1 MTVDASTRL
10 ARWLAAQLSGA
21 DDVRVEAAERVEF
34 GHSAEMTV
42 LTLAWQAADGRR
54 CQDVVVR
61 LRPPEPGL
69 LEPYDLERQFAILR
83 GLEGTAVRA
92 PRALWIEPTG
102 DVLGRPFFVMERL
115 EGQVYERGVPPEL
128 DAAPERIQ
136 RMSES
141 LVDQVAAI
149 HLVDLHAT
157 GLDALG
163 DGQNYLDEDLARWA
177 SEVRRVQRD
186 TLPALERLLTDLRE
200 QQPPACP
207 LVTLVHGDPKPG
219 NFAFVGDEVSAVFDW
234 ELATVGDPLADIG
247 WLEVTWMTPTFTSRP
262 LSLTVDEAV
271 ARYEERTGIEV
282 RNRAWYRAFQAFKMA
297 VIMLVGA
304 MHFDG
309 GLTDDL
315 RFAEMG
321 AAVPLVT
328 DLGLHDLGV
337 AGSLDSGPV
346 TARKERVH
354 EVRARRT
361 AAGG

>member
-1 MTVDASTRL
+1 MSTL
-10 ARWLAAQLSGA
+10 TDEARGRFVAWLAAQLRGA
-21 DDVRVEAAERVEF
+21 DDVRVDAANQIDF

-42 LTLAWQAADGRR
+42 LTLAWQSADGPQR
-54 CQDVVVR
+54 QDVVVR

-115 EGQVYERGVPPEL
+115 EGQVYERGVPSEL
-128 DAAPERIQ
+128 EAAPERIR

-141 LVDQVAAI
+141 LVDQIAAI
-149 HLVDLHAT
+149 HSVDLHAT
-157 GLDALG
+157 RLDALG
-163 DGQNYLDEDLARWA
+163 DGRNYLDEDLVRWA
-177 SEVRRVQRD
+177 GEVRRVQRD
-186 TLPALERLLTDLRE
+186 TLPALERLLTELRA
-200 QQPPACP
+200 QQPPPCP
-207 LVTLVHGDPKPG
+207 RVTLVHGDPKPG
-219 NFAFVGDEVSAVFDW
+219 NFAFVSDEVSAVFDW

-262 LSLTVDEAV
+262 HSLTVDEAV

-304 MHFDG
+304 MHFDRG
-309 GLTDDL
+309 VTDDL

-328 DLGLHDLGV
+328 QLG
-337 AGSLDSGPV
+337 
-346 TARKERVH
+346 
-354 EVRARRT
+354 
-361 AAGG
+361 